1 MWMGRIG
8 LTLLFSLQGV
18 KDLGTTNARYGGK
31 SSKSVLEIFPT
42 ASDHQAV
49 YGCRATNLMI
59 PQSEHDA
66 ITLNVLCKFINITS
80 CELNHACMSSADFF
94 SKLFCSKISSRNT
107 IGVSNSLDPDQARH
121 FVWADLCPNCWQM

>member
-1 MWMGRIG
+1 MARIG

-66 ITLNVLCKFINITS
+66 ITLNVLCKLICFDIYQHTTLNPAS
-80 CELNHACMSSADFF
+80 CSFYWMPSS
-94 SKLFCSKISSRNT
+94 
-107 IGVSNSLDPDQARH
+107 SLDRGIIIPILATIK
-121 FVWADLCPNCWQM
+121 

>member
-1 MWMGRIG
+1 MWMGGIG

-66 ITLNVLCKFINITS
+66 ITLNVLCKFICCDFYQHTT
-80 CELNHACMSSADFF
+80 LNPASWSFY
-94 SKLFCSKISSRNT
+94 SISSLDLGFIIPILAT
-107 IGVSNSLDPDQARH
+107 IK
-121 FVWADLCPNCWQM
+121 C